1 MSFYT
6 STGLTVSPEY
16 GEEFLRILAREP
28 EDRPDEVRRTSDG
41 SVTAVW
47 KDRNH
52 FDSSEM
58 YDRISEFLDGIS
70 EDDYGMEIIDEDW
83 DADRRGYYP
92 LGFYASL
99 EYHLDGSPVDLSSVS
114 RNASPKRRAPARK
127 QTKSPPRKPAARKA
141 PAKRKAT
148 TKKPAAK
155 RRTKGARR

>member
-1 MSFYT
+1 MSYYT
-6 STGLTVSPEY
+6 STGITVSPEY
-16 GEEFLRILAREP
+16 GEEFLRILAKYP
-28 EDRPDEVRRTSDG
+28 EDAPDEVRRTSDG

-52 FDSSEM
+52 FDSGEM
-58 YDRISEFLDGIS
+58 YGRISEFLYDIS

-83 DADRRGYYP
+83 DAEVRGNYP

-99 EYHLDGSPVDLSSVS
+99 EYHLDGSPVNLSSVS
-114 RNASPKRRAPARK
+114 RNAGPKWRAPVRK

-148 TKKPAAK
+148 TKKPTAK
-155 RRTKGARR
+155 RRSAGARR